1 MTISPGARLGPYE
14 ILAPVGAGGMG
25 EVYKARDTRLERT
38 VAIKVLPA
46 HLSESM
52 EFKQRFEREAKAISA
67 LSHPH
72 ICALYDVGSEAGTEF
87 LVMEFLEGETLADRL
102 VKGRIPTDQLL
113 RWATEIADALD
124 KAHRQ
129 GIVHRDLKPGNIMLT
144 RSGVK
149 LLDFGLAKLRPA
161 EDPVSSTG
169 LSRLATEATSA
180 PALTERGTILG
191 TFQYMAPEQIE
202 GKEADARSDIFSF
215 GAVLYEMTTGQKAFS
230 AQSRASLIAAILEH
244 DPPPISSVQ
253 PLVPPALDRVVRTCL
268 AKDPEDRWQ
277 TAHDLESELKWI
289 AQVGSQAG
297 VAAPVVAR
305 RKSRERLAWVGFA
318 VATLAAALLAAGY
331 LRRAPRPLPAVRAT
345 LALPEKTFLGEL
357 AVSPDGTRLA
367 FTASFS
373 GAQPSLWIRRLD
385 GASAERLPGTDN
397 AFFPFWSPD
406 GRFVAFFSEG
416 KLKRVDPSGGAV
428 LTICDA
434 PRGAG
439 GTWNREGTIVF
450 APAPTTGL
458 SRVSAAGGQPV
469 PLTKPDA
476 SRHETAHRYP
486 SFLPDGRR
494 FLYMAA
500 NLSAPPDDPANS
512 IRVGSLDGKSDKAV
526 VGVASAARYA
536 SGRLLYVR
544 DGTLLAQDFDLSRFE
559 RKGEPAPIAQRLG
572 LYGWQFHWPFSVSE
586 NGVLVAAP
594 AFLTPSRL
602 LWLDRGGKDLGSVR
616 EPGLVNNP
624 RLSPDGGRVALD
636 VFDSGRD
643 TSEVWVYDAASGA
656 GTKFVFSPA
665 HDEVPVW
672 SPDGARIVFASDRK
686 SKGAHHDLWVKPLDG
701 GKEEILAESLDDRY
715 PEDWSPDGRFVS
727 FNVIQARGQRNT
739 QLWILDT
746 VQRKIFPFETEG
758 QYQVGS
764 RFSPDGQWLAY
775 ASDES
780 GRFEAYVRAFPGP
793 GGKWQVSSAGGS
805 NPVWSRD
812 GKELFYLTLDNKLA
826 AVPISAGATFR
837 AGSPVAL
844 FPVHPSGNRNVF
856 DVSADGR
863 RFLVNS
869 LPADQGSPPLELVVH
884 WTSLLAKN

>member
-1 MTISPGARLGPYE
+1 MTLSAGTRLGPYE
-14 ILAPVGAGGMG
+14 IQTPVGAGGMG

-38 VAIKVLPA
+38 VAIKVLPP
-46 HLSESM
+46 HLSESA
-52 EFKQRFEREAKAISA
+52 ELKQRFEREARAISA

-102 VKGRIPTDQLL
+102 LRGRIPTDQLL
-113 RWATEIADALD
+113 RYSVEIADALD

-161 EDPVSSTG
+161 ADPVSSTG
-169 LSRLATEATSA
+169 LSRLGTEASPAA
-180 PALTERGTILG
+180 PLTERGTILG

-215 GAVLYEMTTGQKAFS
+215 GAVLYEMATGQKAFS
-230 AQSRASLIAAILEH
+230 AGSRASLIAAILEH
-244 DPPPISSVQ
+244 EPPPISSVQ
-253 PLVPPALDRVVRTCL
+253 PLLPPALDRVVRTCL

-277 TAHDLESELKWI
+277 TAHDLTGELEWI

-305 RKSRERLAWVGFA
+305 RKNRERLAWVGFGI
-318 VATLAAALLAAGY
+318 ATLAAFVLAIAY

-345 LALPEKTFLGEL
+345 LALPEQMFLGDL

-367 FTASFS
+367 FTASLP

-385 GASAERLPGTDN
+385 GSSAERLPGAEN
-397 AFFPFWSPD
+397 AYFPFWSPD
-406 GRFVAFFSEG
+406 GRFIGFFSEG
-416 KLKRVDPSGGAV
+416 KLKRIDPSGGAV
-428 LTICDA
+428 LTVCDA
-434 PRGAG
+434 ERGTG

-450 APAPTTGL
+450 APAPTAGL
-458 SRVSAAGGQPV
+458 FRVSAAGGQAV

-486 SFLPDGRR
+486 YFLPDGRH

-500 NLSAPPDDPANS
+500 NLSAPPDNPANS
-512 IRVGSLDGKSDKAV
+512 IRVGSLDGKGDRAV
-526 VGVASAARYA
+526 VRVASAARYA

-559 RKGEPAPIAQRLG
+559 VKGEPTPIAQKLG
-572 LYGWQFHWPFSVSE
+572 LYGWAAYWPFSVSE

-602 LWLDRGGKDLGSVR
+602 LWLDRAGKQVGSVG
-616 EPGLVNNP
+616 EPGLISNP
-624 RLSPDGGRVALD
+624 RLSPDGRRIAAEVLD
-636 VFDSGRD
+636 AGRD
-643 TSEVWVYDAASGA
+643 TSEIQVYDAASGA

-665 HDEVPVW
+665 HEAAPTW
-672 SPDGARIVFASDRK
+672 SPDGTRIVFASDRK
-686 SKGAHHDLWVKPLDG
+686 SKGARSDLWVKPLDG
-701 GKEEILAESLDDRY
+701 GKEEMLAESPDDRY
-715 PEDWSPDGRFVS
+715 PHDWSPDGRYLS
-727 FNVIQARGQRNT
+727 FEVIQARGKRNT

-746 VQRKIFPFETEG
+746 AQRKVFPFETEG
-758 QYQVGS
+758 PLQVAS
-764 RFSPDGQWLAY
+764 RFSPDGRWLAY
-775 ASDES
+775 SSDES
-780 GRFEAYVRAFPGP
+780 GRLEVYVRAFPGP
-793 GGKWQVSSAGGS
+793 GGKWQVSTAGGG

-812 GKELFYLTLDNKLA
+812 GKELF
-826 AVPISAGATFR
+826 
-837 AGSPVAL
+837 
-844 FPVHPSGNRNVF
+844 
-856 DVSADGR
+856 
-863 RFLVNS
+863 
-869 LPADQGSPPLELVVH
+869 
-884 WTSLLAKN
+884 